1 MAQSNVEFTVHDL
14 DSEDD
19 ARRIEDELEGEDGI
33 LGVEIDRESGRTE
46 ILYDNELLA
55 EERIK
60 RGVREMGY
68 EVE

>member
-19 ARRIEDELEGEDGI
+19 VGRIEDELEGEDGI

>member
-19 ARRIEDELEGEDGI
+19 VGRIEDELEGEDGI
-33 LGVEIDRESGRTE
+33 LGVEIDQESGRTE